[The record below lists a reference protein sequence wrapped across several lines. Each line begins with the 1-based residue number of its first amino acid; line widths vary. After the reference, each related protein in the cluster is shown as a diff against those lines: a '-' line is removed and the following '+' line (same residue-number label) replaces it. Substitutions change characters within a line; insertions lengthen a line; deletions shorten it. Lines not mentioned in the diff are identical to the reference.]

1 MIPANPRSR
10 YLLILAVVAVS
21 VLVVG
26 WRLRPSTSADALSS
40 QADISR
46 LQRLTQRTNLENM
59 ATYFS
64 EVAERVKAS
73 LVWLEG
79 LETAGIVWEQ
89 PGAILS
95 AVPPIRAAAP
105 AHLRDA
111 TDIDYTLLTDLY
123 SETPEFRLLRAPP
136 ELPTVSLQI
145 TPAGA
150 LRQGSWLALIRRNGT
165 DTYEME
171 ATLFSGT
178 RIVSCG
184 EVSLR
189 EMLVGLAADN
199 RPLGAGAFD
208 LEAGFSAWC
217 WNVTGFGVSSPRKA
231 SAVLLTALAPSIASF
246 CFVTGSVR

>member
-1 MIPANPRSR
+1 MLPEDPRNR
-10 YLLILAVVAVS
+10 YLLVLAVVAVS

-26 WRLRPSTSADALSS
+26 WRLRPPKPSDSLSA

-64 EVAERVKAS
+64 EVAERVKSS
-73 LVWLEG
+73 LIWVEG
-79 LETAGIVWEQ
+79 LETPGIVWEQ
-89 PGAILS
+89 PGAILA

-105 AHLRDA
+105 AHVRGA
-111 TDIDYTLLTDLY
+111 TDIDYSLLTDLY

-165 DTYEME
+165 ETYEME
-171 ATLFSGT
+171 STLFSGT
-178 RIVSCG
+178 RAVRCG

-208 LEAGFSAWC
+208 LEGRF
-217 WNVTGFGVSSPRKA
+217 FGV
-231 SAVLLTALAPSIASF
+231 VLACDGVRRLITAESLGRA
-246 CFVTGSVR
+246 